1 MRETPC
7 IFKSNLKPVGYLK
20 RWLVFVDNCVISVF
34 NMSSE
39 ASLQVAA
46 ETAEDT
52 AARVLTLE
60 LSLLALVLGR
70 RRGAVEEVDLV
81 HSNTGVEG
89 VAVVVEEEDDS
100 ELVAVAAEP
109 DLHLGPHPVR
119 HEGEV
124 NIVQRAQ
131 QSQLNMTQHW
141 RQARVCRFK

>member
-1 MRETPC
+1 
-7 IFKSNLKPVGYLK
+7 
-20 RWLVFVDNCVISVF
+20 
-34 NMSSE
+34 MSSE

-46 ETAEDT
+46 ETGEDA

-60 LSLLALVLGR
+60 LSLFALVLGR

-109 DLHLGPHPVR
+109 DLHLGPDPVR

-124 NIVQRAQ
+124 DIVQRAQ

-141 RQARVCRFK
+141 RQARVCSNSLHRK